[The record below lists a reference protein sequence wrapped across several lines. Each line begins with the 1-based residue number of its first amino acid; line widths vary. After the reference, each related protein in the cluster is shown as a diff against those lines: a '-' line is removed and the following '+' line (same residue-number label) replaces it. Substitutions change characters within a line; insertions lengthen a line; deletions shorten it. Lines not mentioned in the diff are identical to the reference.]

1 MKGSQAK
8 NNTPEC
14 VDPFETDGTR
24 HTMLF
29 YSNGKAAFQIASFVK
44 ADVEFTKTDVSCR
57 FNRFMIFWVIIVL
70 SEAQRPTGISVYP
83 KGHTV
88 RQGPDC
94 F

>member
-1 MKGSQAK
+1 
-8 NNTPEC
+8 
-14 VDPFETDGTR
+14 
-24 HTMLF
+24 
-29 YSNGKAAFQIASFVK
+29 
-44 ADVEFTKTDVSCR
+44 
-57 FNRFMIFWVIIVL
+57 MIFWVIIVL